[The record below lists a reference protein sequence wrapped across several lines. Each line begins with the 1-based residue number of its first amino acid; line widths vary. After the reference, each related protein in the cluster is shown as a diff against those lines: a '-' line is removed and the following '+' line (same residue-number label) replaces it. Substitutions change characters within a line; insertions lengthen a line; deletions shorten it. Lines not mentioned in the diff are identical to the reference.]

1 MGDTPGKINM
11 SPKKKFFFFLWKEIH
26 LPWFFQGIPVKFPNC
41 TCIDYL
47 KNVQKSRN
55 LVTESYDVNGS
66 SWVALSIFNI
76 FSYIMSK
83 FMYSIEEIYH
93 LLYWYVQISSKHI
106 PSSTSNL
113 DALTPFVI
121 ILDTSSTLRISQKST
136 IQSAPPFLL
145 SSCKGHSL
153 GSQDVCVLFQLLGKF
168 TIWQT

>member
-11 SPKKKFFFFLWKEIH
+11 SPKKSVFFWKEMH

-106 PSSTSNL
+106 PSSTSKPRCLNPFCYYFGYIFNIANL
-113 DALTPFVI
+113 PKIHHPIRPSVSALKLQGP
-121 ILDTSSTLRISQKST
+121 
-136 IQSAPPFLL
+136 
-145 SSCKGHSL
+145 
-153 GSQDVCVLFQLLGKF
+153 
-168 TIWQT
+168 